1 MARRANSSQPGRGAK
16 KRGTEMN
23 STFMDLA
30 PTETDAAGVVGGAA
44 FLDLTP
50 VVTLLGVIVTVPVHI
65 D

>member
-1 MARRANSSQPGRGAK
+1 MQNSFA
-16 KRGTEMN
+16 
-23 STFMDLA
+23 DLA

-50 VVTLLGVIVTVPVHI
+50 VVTLLGAVVAAVVHI

>member
-1 MARRANSSQPGRGAK
+1 MRSTLPEALREPTDTGVLTMA
-16 KRGTEMN
+16 
-23 STFMDLA
+23 TFTDLA

-50 VVTLLGVIVTVPVHI
+50 VLNIVGVIVAAVVHI

>member
-1 MARRANSSQPGRGAK
+1 MAP
-16 KRGTEMN
+16 
-23 STFMDLA
+23 STFRDLA

-50 VVTLLGVIVTVPVHI
+50 ALVAVVGGIVAVLSLKI